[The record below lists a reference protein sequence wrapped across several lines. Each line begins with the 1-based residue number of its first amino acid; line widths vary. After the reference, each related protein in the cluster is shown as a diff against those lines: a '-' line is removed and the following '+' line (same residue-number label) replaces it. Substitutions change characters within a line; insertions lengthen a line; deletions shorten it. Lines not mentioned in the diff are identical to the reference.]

1 MARYSPATTI
11 QCSRLHLISTFTI
24 HVARPC
30 QCTLTPHY
38 VQPGTGLAT
47 WLSLHWWH
55 AMLAMMDSA
64 NRASPSDAM
73 VGSLIT
79 SCSTAHPRQLPWN
92 TVSRHQLRRGSLV
105 KDPQNED
112 RLQDHTCALHCCCKS
127 QNATVAFIS
136 RNAFATQQHCLLLS
150 FSPSSHQGRRLLL
163 CRHCRGRRGP
173 WGARLRDGA
182 DVLYRRVAVPRA
194 LHHRALAHSLCQAGS
209 PVSTLC
215 SIHCRCILRG
225 WWKADNLTRGAPQ
238 ARKRKT
244 PLHSHACATHAA
256 GVHGR
261 RERCMS
267 RATCCMGHTARQ
279 PRLHCFGCRRTC
291 RGQNHTGLVL
301 RCLGKAG
308 FCPGFQSAPA
318 LPPAAAAWPP
328 AAPPARAAA
337 PPAPA
342 PAPPACAQA
351 VSFRTAVRPT
361 STLRTCCSM
370 SRAHGAAS
378 PRRMDRGPQRSGV
391 PLMRAGLHGQ
401 AESQARR
408 VRTPHSVALQA
419 RPAPAARAPPNP
431 HPCTGARTWPLVPPR
446 AQPCWR
452 STSSS
457 SSASLRRT
465 MPSACIREGRVNTL
479 SACARPIGHRAATAG
494 RYGPQPLSAAGDTGK
509 NLSVPAL
516 PAFAASGTARRAG
529 GELQLRQRAP
539 HWAHRPP
546 QRNGSG
552 LCL

>member
-209 PVSTLC
+209 PVSILC
-215 SIHCRCILRG
+215 SIHCRCIPRG
-225 WWKADNLTRGAPQ
+225 WGKAHTLTRGAPQ

-244 PLHSHACATHAA
+244 PLHSPTHAA

-261 RERCMS
+261 RERCIS
-267 RATCCMGHTARQ
+267 RAAWRMGHTARQ
-279 PRLHCFGCRRTC
+279 PRLHCFRVPLHMQRTKPHKPC
-291 RGQNHTGLVL
+291 VTLLGQTRV
-301 RCLGKAG
+301 
-308 FCPGFQSAPA
+308 CPGFSKRACIA
-318 LPPAAAAWPP
+318 SSCRRMAASCASCARSRAACSCACAACARAGRLVSHRAAAWT
-328 AAPPARAAA
+328 
-337 PPAPA
+337 
-342 PAPPACAQA
+342 
-351 VSFRTAVRPT
+351 VIT
-361 STLRTCCSM
+361 
-370 SRAHGAAS
+370 
-378 PRRMDRGPQRSGV
+378 
-391 PLMRAGLHGQ
+391 
-401 AESQARR
+401 
-408 VRTPHSVALQA
+408 
-419 RPAPAARAPPNP
+419 
-431 HPCTGARTWPLVPPR
+431 
-446 AQPCWR
+446 
-452 STSSS
+452 
-457 SSASLRRT
+457 
-465 MPSACIREGRVNTL
+465 
-479 SACARPIGHRAATAG
+479 
-494 RYGPQPLSAAGDTGK
+494 
-509 NLSVPAL
+509 
-516 PAFAASGTARRAG
+516 
-529 GELQLRQRAP
+529 AP
-539 HWAHRPP
+539 HV
-546 QRNGSG
+546 
-552 LCL
+552 L